1 MFTYFY
7 FFFTYQ
13 SDYNFTMSVSFEIAK
28 TLHGSPDERFIQL
41 KAFPHK
47 ISSSDPDTKWSPGFL
62 QNPDVKSDLEK
73 FLPIS
78 VQVGSKQFWYFETDW
93 GLFEFPNKKVSDL
106 IEEKLINKY
115 GVGNIITHKYLYKSN
130 SEGTEKAFLFVI
142 RCSALIAVYS
152 TIILASEISRKFI
165 NTDKLYIGVRND
177 ENLKTNLITD
187 NGIVKHYYPF
197 PNKFKKVSEI
207 FDLKNQ
213 KDLFKIKSIDYD
225 VKYIQGIESANEDS
239 FTLNDEYS
247 KKFGYII
254 NGILDKNS
262 REDVLYFNKYKEIL
276 KSCQDETGLSISLTS
291 RNKDGVLIEHNLDTI
306 IKNIEEAESKVL
318 KLSN

>member
-1 MFTYFY
+1 
-7 FFFTYQ
+7 
-13 SDYNFTMSVSFEIAK
+13 MSVSFKIAK
-28 TLHGSPDERFIQL
+28 TLGGSQDQRFIIL
-41 KAFPHK
+41 KSYPHK
-47 ISSSDPDTKWSPGFL
+47 ISSSDPDIKRSPGFCK
-62 QNPDVKSDLEK
+62 NHDVKSELEE
-73 FLPIS
+73 FIPIS
-78 VQVGSKQFWYFETDW
+78 VQVGSKQFWYFDSAW
-93 GLFEFPNKKVSDL
+93 GLFELPNNKASDL
-106 IEEKLINKY
+106 IEEKFINKY
-115 GVGNIITHKYLYKSN
+115 GVGNIITHKYQYKRN
-130 SEGTEKAFLFVI
+130 RDGTEKAFLFVI

-165 NTDKLYIGVRND
+165 NTDKLYIGVSND

-187 NGIVKHYYPF
+187 NGRINHYYPF
-197 PNKFKKVSEI
+197 PNKFKEVSEI

-254 NGILDKNS
+254 NGILDKIS
-262 REDVLYFNKYKEIL
+262 KEDVLYFNKYKEFL
-276 KSCQDETGLSISLTS
+276 KSCQDETSISLTS

-306 IKNIEEAESKVL
+306 IKKIEEAESNVL
-318 KLSN
+318 NRH